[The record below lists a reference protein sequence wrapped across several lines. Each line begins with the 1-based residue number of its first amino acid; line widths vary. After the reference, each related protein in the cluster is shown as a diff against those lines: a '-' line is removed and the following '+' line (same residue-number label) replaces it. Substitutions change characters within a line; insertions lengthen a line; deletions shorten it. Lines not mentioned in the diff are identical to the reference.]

1 MSLEI
6 FKKQLKEQTAEGIY
20 YLLGEEQF
28 LLDRYYA
35 QAKEACAPVF
45 PELNLIEL
53 DGKKL
58 DYDFLADAIQ
68 SYPAMAE
75 KKLVSVLD
83 FDSSSLRG
91 EGEKK
96 LAAAFA
102 EIAPGVTVI
111 FREHAKEKGKAN
123 ALENLIKKSKGMI
136 VRIDKP
142 SAPMLHK
149 WIRGYAQ
156 SRGAEI
162 YEEECAYLSELT
174 GGSMVRIANELQKLV
189 AYAAGNVIEREMIE
203 KMVAPE
209 EEAAWFAV
217 SNAIC
222 AHDFDKLMQV
232 VDLLYRQNTDDTV
245 VAGMF
250 YRAFSD
256 LWRGV
261 TALKEGVTS
270 QELASICGV
279 SPGRAANLM
288 RNARTLKEEEVL
300 DGLRRCLE
308 LDRKMKSSGVNKKEL
323 VYGLIT
329 ELLEFQ
335 MRGHE

>member
-1 MSLEI
+1 MSIEQ
-6 FKKQLKEQTAEGIY
+6 FKKKLKDQSVEGIY

-35 QAKEACAPVF
+35 QAKEICAPSL

-53 DGKKL
+53 DGKKF
-58 DYDFLADAIQ
+58 DYDFFTDAIQ

-83 FDSSSLRG
+83 FDSGTLRG

-96 LAAAFA
+96 LIAAFQDM
-102 EIAPGVTVI
+102 APGVTVI
-111 FREHAKEKGKAN
+111 FRDHAKEKGKAN

-136 VRIDKP
+136 VRVDRP
-142 SAPMLHK
+142 ASATLHK
-149 WIRGYAQ
+149 WIKGLAEKY
-156 SRGAEI
+156 GASI
-162 YEEECAYLSELT
+162 YEEECAYLAEMT
-174 GGSMVRIANELQKLV
+174 GSSMVRIESELQKLC
-189 AYAAGNVIEREMIE
+189 AYASGGTIERELIE
-203 KMVAPE
+203 KMVSPE

-222 AHDFDKLMQV
+222 THDFDALMRV

-245 VAGMF
+245 IAGMF

-261 TALKEGVTS
+261 TALREGVTS

-279 SPGRAANLM
+279 SPYRAANIM
-288 RNARTLKEEEVL
+288 REARALKEGEVL
-300 DGLRRCLE
+300 DGLRRCRE
-308 LDRKMKSSGVNKKEL
+308 LDRKIKSSGINKKDL
-323 VYGLIT
+323 IYGFIT
-329 ELLEFQ
+329 ELLEYQ

>member
-1 MSLEI
+1 MSIEI
-6 FKKQLKEQTAEGIY
+6 FKKQLKEQSLEGVY

-28 LLDRYYA
+28 LIDRYYE
-35 QAKEACAPVF
+35 QAKEVCAPSL

-53 DGKKL
+53 DGKKF
-58 DYDFLADAIQ
+58 DYDFFADAIQ
-68 SYPAMAE
+68 AYPAMAE

-83 FDSSSLRG
+83 FDAGSLRG

-96 LAAAFA
+96 LSAAFS

-123 ALENLIKKSKGMI
+123 GLETLIKKSGGI
-136 VRIDKP
+136 IARVDKP

-149 WIRGYAQ
+149 WIKGLAEKQ
-156 SRGAEI
+156 GATI
-162 YEEECAYLSELT
+162 YEDECAFLSELT
-174 GGSMVRIANELQKLV
+174 GGSMVRISNELQKLC
-189 AYAAGNVIEREMIE
+189 AYASGGVIEREMIE
-203 KMVAPE
+203 QMVSPE

-222 AHDFDKLMQV
+222 AHDFDALMQV
-232 VDLLYRQNTDDTV
+232 VDLLYRQNYEDTV
-245 VAGMF
+245 IAGMF
-250 YRAFSD
+250 YRAYSD

-261 TALKEGVTS
+261 TALNEGVTS

-288 RNARTLKEEEVL
+288 RSARHLKADEVL
-300 DGLRRCLE
+300 DGLRRCKE
-308 LDRKMKSSGVNKKEL
+308 LDRKIKSSGVNKKDL